1 MSIKKTKD
9 GKWQVRFRDDMQI
22 QRSKTFKLKKDAES
36 FEAKVKVD
44 LEAGTWVNPKLG
56 KTKLEDIWE
65 EFIALKGAKKKNT
78 IMDYESMWRVHLN
91 PTWGKLSIAQIN
103 QVKFDIWVINLG
115 ISPQRTRKIHLLM
128 TMLLDHALKT
138 GRIKRNPL
146 KDATGVR
153 DKTNLPDVPRTLVG
167 QVLTI
172 EELFRLAKETGY
184 YEDVVLVLGL
194 CGLRWG
200 ELVGLRVQ
208 DLSLLDGTLTVRRSI
223 LSINGKL
230 EESTTKSK
238 RERSIRLPKV
248 LHDRAHNWVLGK
260 ESSDPLFHTPQK
272 ALLRGTN
279 FKKRVFAPALQRLQL
294 PHMRLHDLRHV
305 AATIGISAGAT
316 PNMVKD
322 MLGHSDVQLTMRVYS
337 HIFDTDREKVA
348 DNLNRAINDV
358 QKMCIIDVSE
368 ERAKEG
374 DGPFPAQKQGFSE
387 PNPNGFD
394 ARPTDYESAALTS

>member
-1 MSIKKTKD
+1 MSIKKNKD
-9 GKWQVRFRDDMQI
+9 GKWQVRYRDDMKI
-22 QRSKTFKLKKDAES
+22 QRSKTFKLKKDAEN

-44 LEAGTWVNPKLG
+44 LQAGTWVNPSLG
-56 KTKLEDIWE
+56 KTRLEDIWT
-65 EFIALKGAKKKNT
+65 EFIALKAAKKKNT
-78 IMDYESMWRVHLN
+78 IMDYESMWRVHLC
-91 PTWGKLSIAQIN
+91 PTWGKSSISQIN

-128 TMLLDHALKT
+128 TMLLDHAVKT
-138 GRIKRNPL
+138 GKLKRNPL
-146 KDATGVR
+146 KDPTGVR
-153 DKTNLPDVPRTLVG
+153 DKTNLPEVPKTLVG

-172 EELFRLAKETGY
+172 EELFSLAKETGY

-200 ELVGLRVQ
+200 ELVGLQVQ
-208 DLSLLDGTLTVRRSI
+208 DLSLLDGTLKIRRSI

-238 RERSIRLPKV
+238 RERVIRLPKI
-248 LHDRAHNWVLGK
+248 LHDRAHNWVIGK
-260 ESSDPLFHTPQK
+260 QSSDPLFHTK
-272 ALLRGTN
+272 ENALLRGTN
-279 FKKRVFAPALQRLQL
+279 FKKRVFAPALLRLQL

-358 QKMCIIDVSE
+358 QKMCISDQTIKPESTE
-368 ERAKEG
+368 NAEI
-374 DGPFPAQKQGFSE
+374 PAYEQGNQARSVE
-387 PNPNGFD
+387 D
-394 ARPTDYESAALTS
+394 LDLRPTDYEFGALTN

>member
-1 MSIKKTKD
+1 M
-9 GKWQVRFRDDMQI
+9 GKPKARKNQVGGHLGGIHCAQRRKEEKHNNGLRIHVESPSKSDLGKAFNRPDQSSQVRYLGHKPRDIPSKNSEDSSPNDDAFGS
-22 QRSKTFKLKKDAES
+22 RS
-36 FEAKVKVD
+36 
-44 LEAGTWVNPKLG
+44 
-56 KTKLEDIWE
+56 
-65 EFIALKGAKKKNT
+65 
-78 IMDYESMWRVHLN
+78 
-91 PTWGKLSIAQIN
+91 
-103 QVKFDIWVINLG
+103 
-115 ISPQRTRKIHLLM
+115 
-128 TMLLDHALKT
+128 KT

-394 ARPTDYESAALTS
+394 ARPTDYEFRALTN